1 MRKQCNLLRVTVP
14 SASLGP
20 VIGRALSGGV
30 TVSEHGTDQRIIDAV
45 IAELLVTPLR
55 KLALEDVSRRAGVTR
70 MTVYRRFGD
79 REHLIEATF
88 AREVAR
94 FLDGVSAVEDPDA
107 DPTERVA
114 TVFATGLWLAHSHP
128 VVAHW
133 LATSPGDL
141 LETILADDAFIVA
154 AGSAF
159 IATGIGEMSPLRAS
173 TEAERQRSGELLARL
188 FAALVLMP
196 PPSVDLTDADQARN
210 LAREL
215 IAPLIFPAA

>member
-1 MRKQCNLLRVTVP
+1 VTVP

>member
-1 MRKQCNLLRVTVP
+1 MAAST
-14 SASLGP
+14 ASLAP
-20 VIGRALSGGV
+20 LIGRALSGAV
-30 TVSEHGTDQRIIDAV
+30 AVSDNQTDHRIMDAV
-45 IAELLVTPLR
+45 LAELLVTPLR
-55 KLALEDVSRRAGVTR
+55 KLALEDVARRAGLTR

-94 FLDGVSAVEDPDA
+94 FLDGVAAAGDSEDE
-107 DPTERVA
+107 PTEQIA
-114 TVFATGLWLAHSHP
+114 AAFAAGLRLAHSHP

-141 LETILADDAFIVA
+141 LETFLADDAFIVT

-159 IATGIGEMSPLRAS
+159 IASSIGEIGPLRTS
-173 TEAERQRSGELLARL
+173 TEGEPQRSGELLARL

-196 PPSVDLTDADQARN
+196 PPSVDLTDPDQPRK

-215 IAPLIFPAA
+215 IAPLIFRAD

>member
-1 MRKQCNLLRVTVP
+1 MTAP
-14 SASLGP
+14 SATLGP

-30 TVSEHGTDQRIIDAV
+30 AVSDHQTDQRIIDAV
-45 IAELLVTPLR
+45 IGELLVTPLR
-55 KLALEDVSRRAGVTR
+55 KLALEDVARRAGVTR
-70 MTVYRRFGD
+70 MTVYRRFSD

-94 FLDGVSAVEDPDA
+94 FLGAVSAAGDSEA
-107 DPTERVA
+107 EPTERIA
-114 TVFATGLWLAHSHP
+114 TAFATALGLAHSHP

-159 IATGIGEMSPLRAS
+159 IAASIGEVSPLRAP
-173 TEAERQRSGELLARL
+173 TEVEPQRSGELIARL

-196 PPSVDLTDADQARN
+196 PPSVDLTDADQARK

-215 IAPLIFPAA
+215 IAPLIVPAWGSRHK

>member
-1 MRKQCNLLRVTVP
+1 VAAP
-14 SASLGP
+14 SVSLGP

-30 TVSEHGTDQRIIDAV
+30 TVSANETDQRIIDAV
-45 IAELLVTPLR
+45 LAELLVTPLR
-55 KLALEDVSRRAGVTR
+55 KVALEDVARRAGVTR

-79 REHLIEATF
+79 REHLIEASF

-94 FLDGVSAVEDPDA
+94 FLDGVAAAGDSEAE
-107 DPTERVA
+107 PTEQIA
-114 TVFATGLWLAHSHP
+114 TAFATALRLAHSHP

-141 LETILADDAFIVA
+141 LETILADDAFMVA

-159 IATGIGEMSPLRAS
+159 IAASIGEIGPLRTS
-173 TEAERQRSGELLARL
+173 TEGQPQRFGELIARL

-196 PPSVDLTDADQARN
+196 PPSVDLTDPDQARK

-215 IAPLIFPAA
+215 IAPLIVPVG

>member
-1 MRKQCNLLRVTVP
+1 MTVP
-14 SASLGP
+14 TITLGP
-20 VIGRALSGGV
+20 VIGRALLGGV
-30 TVSEHGTDQRIIDAV
+30 TVSEHGTDRRIIDAV

-55 KLALEDVSRRAGVTR
+55 KLALEDVARRAGITR

-79 REHLIEATF
+79 RQHLIDATF

-94 FLDGVSAVEDPDA
+94 FLEGVSAAEDPDA

-114 TVFATGLWLAHSHP
+114 MAFATGLRLAHSHP

-141 LETILADDAFIVA
+141 LETILADDAFIIA

-159 IATGIGEMSPLRAS
+159 IATGIGEMSPSRAS
-173 TEAERQRSGELLARL
+173 TQAERQRSGELLARL
-188 FAALVLMP
+188 FTALVLMP
-196 PPSVDLTDADQARN
+196 PPSVDLTDADQARS

-215 IAPLIFPAA
+215 IAPLIVPTA

>member
-14 SASLGP
+14 SAILGP

-55 KLALEDVSRRAGVTR
+55 KLALEDVSHRAGVTR

>member
-1 MRKQCNLLRVTVP
+1 MTAP
-14 SASLGP
+14 STSLGP
-20 VIGRALSGGV
+20 AIGRALSGAV
-30 TVSEHGTDQRIIDAV
+30 TVSGHETDQRIIDAV
-45 IAELLVTPLR
+45 IGELLVTPLR
-55 KLALEDVSRRAGVTR
+55 KLALEDVARRAGVTR

-79 REHLIEATF
+79 REHLIDATF

-94 FLDGVSAVEDPDA
+94 FLDGVSAADDPDA
-107 DPTERVA
+107 DPTERIA
-114 TVFATGLWLAHSHP
+114 TAFATALRLAHSHP

-141 LETILADDAFIVA
+141 LETILADDAFILA

-159 IATGIGEMSPLRAS
+159 IATGIGEMGPLRAS
-173 TEAERQRSGELLARL
+173 TEAERQRLGELLARL

-196 PPSVDLTDADQARN
+196 PPSVDVTDADQARN

-215 IAPLIFPAA
+215 IAPLIVRVA

>member
-1 MRKQCNLLRVTVP
+1 MTAP
-14 SASLGP
+14 TASLGP
-20 VIGRALSGGV
+20 AIGRALSGRV
-30 TVSEHGTDQRIIDAV
+30 TVSDHHTDQRIIDAV

-55 KLALEDVSRRAGVTR
+55 KLALEDVARRAGVTR

-79 REHLIEATF
+79 REHLIDATF

-94 FLDGVSAVEDPDA
+94 FLDGVEAAGDPGA
-107 DPTERVA
+107 EPTERIA
-114 TVFATGLWLAHSHP
+114 TAFATALRLAHSHP

-141 LETILADDAFIVA
+141 LETILADDAFVVA
-154 AGSAF
+154 AGSTF
-159 IATGIGEMSPLRAS
+159 IAASIEMGPLRTP
-173 TEAERQRSGELLARL
+173 TEVEPQRSGELVARL

-196 PPSVDLTDADQARN
+196 PPSVDLTDADQARK

-215 IAPLIFPAA
+215 IAPLIIPAT

>member
-1 MRKQCNLLRVTVP
+1 MTVP
-14 SASLGP
+14 SAILGP

-55 KLALEDVSRRAGVTR
+55 KLALEDVSHRAGVTR

>member
-1 MRKQCNLLRVTVP
+1 MTAP
-14 SASLGP
+14 STSLGP
-20 VIGRALSGGV
+20 AIGRALSGAV
-30 TVSEHGTDQRIIDAV
+30 TVSGHETDQRIIDAV

-55 KLALEDVSRRAGVTR
+55 KLALEDVSHRAGVTR

>member
-1 MRKQCNLLRVTVP
+1 MP

-159 IATGIGEMSPLRAS
+159 IATGISEMSPLRAS

-196 PPSVDLTDADQARN
+196 PPSVDVTDADQARH

-215 IAPLIFPAA
+215 IAPLIVRVA

>member
-1 MRKQCNLLRVTVP
+1 MTA
-14 SASLGP
+14 STASLGP

-30 TVSEHGTDQRIIDAV
+30 AVSEHETDQRIIDAV

-55 KLALEDVSRRAGVTR
+55 KLALEDVSHRAGVTR

-215 IAPLIFPAA
+215 IAPLIVRVA

>member
-1 MRKQCNLLRVTVP
+1 
-14 SASLGP
+14 
-20 VIGRALSGGV
+20 V
-30 TVSEHGTDQRIIDAV
+30 TVSDHHTDQRIIDAV

-55 KLALEDVSRRAGVTR
+55 KLALEDVARRAGVTR

-79 REHLIEATF
+79 REHLIDATF

-94 FLDGVSAVEDPDA
+94 FLDGVEAAGDPGA
-107 DPTERVA
+107 EPTERIA
-114 TVFATGLWLAHSHP
+114 TAFATALRLAHSHP

-141 LETILADDAFIVA
+141 LETILADDAFVVA
-154 AGSAF
+154 AGSTF
-159 IATGIGEMSPLRAS
+159 IAASIGEMGPLRTP
-173 TEAERQRSGELLARL
+173 TEVEPQRSGELVARL

-196 PPSVDLTDADQARN
+196 PPSVDLTDADQARK

-215 IAPLIFPAA
+215 IAPLIIPAT

>member
-1 MRKQCNLLRVTVP
+1 M
-14 SASLGP
+14 
-20 VIGRALSGGV
+20 IGRALLGR
-30 TVSEHGTDQRIIDAV
+30 VSVSDHGTDQRIIDAV

-55 KLALEDVSRRAGVTR
+55 KLALEDVARRAGVTR

-79 REHLIEATF
+79 REQLIDATF

-94 FLDGVSAVEDPDA
+94 FLDSVAAVEDPDA

-114 TVFATGLWLAHSHP
+114 TALATALQLAHNHP
-128 VVAHW
+128 IVAHW

-141 LETILADDAFIVA
+141 FETILADEAFILA

-159 IATGIGEMSPLRAS
+159 IATGIGEMSPRRAS
-173 TEAERQRSGELLARL
+173 TKAERQRSGELLARL

-196 PPSVDLTDADQARN
+196 PPSVDLTDANQARN

-215 IAPLIFPAA
+215 IAPLIVPAA